1 MKQAYDE
8 LSTIGHEFISYILK
22 NDWHNAILSMWEF
35 IDTLEFHKDQ
45 MPEEDVKRKI
55 RMATEILHEIATR
68 HLQES
73 KTAFFSIFSD
83 YPENK
88 PYSYDF
94 DFVTEVIVCGNYL
107 RTQLIKG
114 HVAMVFEFD
123 GEETTLKFW

>member
-1 MKQAYDE
+1 MKYCTVEMKQAYDE

-83 YPENK
+83 
-88 PYSYDF
+88 
-94 DFVTEVIVCGNYL
+94 
-107 RTQLIKG
+107 
-114 HVAMVFEFD
+114 
-123 GEETTLKFW
+123 